1 VKDSGHE
8 DERGSRP
15 EQTGRGGGHPEEQI
29 EDFELHVPDDMDVH
43 RCYRHPD
50 RETGVS
56 CSNCGRPICYECMT
70 AAPVG
75 FRCPECMAEQRGGL
89 RSVGGVGGVH
99 TVRRA
104 ASRRPTVIT
113 RQQTRARW
121 QSGLGFGTYAA
132 ANQVTRVLV
141 GVNVLMFIVELV
153 VSAGGFGGVS
163 NRAAV
168 DLGGLVPV
176 YIATRHQYWRLFTAM
191 FLHASLFHI
200 LFNMWAL
207 YVVGSYL
214 EAVAGRGKYL
224 IIYFV
229 SGLAGN
235 VLGYLFGPPNSVM
248 IGAST
253 AIFGLFGALFV
264 YSYNNRHTMA
274 GMMLRNIGFIIAINL
289 VFTFMSPSI
298 SWQGHIGGLVGGVAV
313 MEALSLFGR
322 KDPRAPFEA
331 RDLSA
336 LALVVAVLVVAVVW
350 RTATF

>member
-1 VKDSGHE
+1 VSDIEHD
-8 DERGSRP
+8 DEQGSSP
-15 EQTGRGGGHPEEQI
+15 GQTGHGRGRSEEQI
-29 EDFELHVPDDMDVH
+29 EDFELHMPDDLDVH

-70 AAPVG
+70 PAPVG

-89 RSVGGVGGVH
+89 RSVGGTGGVR
-99 TVRRA
+99 TPR
-104 ASRRPTVIT
+104 RRPTVIT

-121 QSGLGFGTYAA
+121 QSGLGLGTYGAT
-132 ANQVTRVLV
+132 NQVTRILV
-141 GVNVLMFIVELV
+141 GINVLMFIVELV
-153 VSAGGFGGVS
+153 VSGGGFARGVS
-163 NRAAV
+163 TRALV
-168 DLGGLVPV
+168 DLGGLVPAYV
-176 YIATRHQYWRLFTAM
+176 ATRHEYWRLVTAM
-191 FLHASLFHI
+191 FLHASLWHI

-207 YVVGSYL
+207 WVVGSYL
-214 EAVAGRGKYL
+214 EAIAGRGKYL

-235 VLGYLFGPPNSVM
+235 VLAYLFGPPYTVM

-253 AIFGLFGALFV
+253 AIFGLFGALFI

-274 GMMLRNIGFIIAINL
+274 GMMLRSIGFVIVINL
-289 VFTFMSPSI
+289 IFTFMVSSI
-298 SWQGHIGGLVGGVAV
+298 SWQGHVGGLLGGVAV

-336 LALVVAVLVVAVVW
+336 VAALVVLLVVAVAW
-350 RTATF
+350 RTLSF